1 MLTAK
6 IKARVPGILMYGITP
21 PKCDTAPE
29 KVNEIAEKTIARL
42 KELELDA
49 LVVYDVQD
57 ESARTTEDRPFP
69 FLKALDPLIFAGQYL
84 GSLTVEKI
92 IYRPAGK
99 FSEEELKEWLQILNT
114 NGFHPVFVGI
124 PAPGH
129 PVKTT
134 LADAYRLWRPYKNM
148 SVAGAVAIP
157 ERHALLNDED
167 KRMLDKVTKGVS
179 FFISQCIF
187 HVDYARQMME
197 DLIETCKQSKQPIP
211 TLIFTLSACG
221 SLKTLRFMEWLGI
234 YIPDPL
240 KKLLTN
246 SDNMLEKSVEICLDI
261 ARELTAFCME
271 KDIPFGF
278 NIESV
283 AIRKQEIEASVYMT
297 RRINALL
304 ENAGLRTP
312 IKHVT
317 I

>member
-1 MLTAK
+1 
-6 IKARVPGILMYGITP
+6 
-21 PKCDTAPE
+21 
-29 KVNEIAEKTIARL
+29 
-42 KELELDA
+42 
-49 LVVYDVQD
+49 
-57 ESARTTEDRPFP
+57 
-69 FLKALDPLIFAGQYL
+69 
-84 GSLTVEKI
+84 
-92 IYRPAGK
+92 
-99 FSEEELKEWLQILNT
+99 
-114 NGFHPVFVGI
+114 
-124 PAPGH
+124 
-129 PVKTT
+129 
-134 LADAYRLWRPYKNM
+134 
-148 SVAGAVAIP
+148 
-157 ERHALLNDED
+157 
-167 KRMLDKVTKGVS
+167 
-179 FFISQCIF
+179 
-187 HVDYARQMME
+187 
-197 DLIETCKQSKQPIP
+197 
-211 TLIFTLSACG
+211 
-221 SLKTLRFMEWLGI
+221 MEWLGI